1 MEEILQDV
9 IDMARDNSNLYQM
22 LLDAK
27 DAEIRQLRAN
37 YNEAGNRINSLEEEN
52 IRLGAELEKQDPRPF

>member
-9 IDMARDNSNLYQM
+9 IDMARDNSNLYQR

-37 YNEAGNRINSLEEEN
+37 YNEARNRINRLEEEN

>member
-9 IDMARDNSNLYQM
+9 IEMAKDNSNLYQC
-22 LLDAK
+22 LIDAK

-37 YNEAGNRINSLEEEN
+37 YNEARNRINSLEEEN